1 MPSQKLKL
9 QEREGLKRL
18 LNLEGQTVEDSTDR
32 NPLALLLLLSAD
44 VHPVP
49 VFL

>member
-1 MPSQKLKL
+1 MPPQKVKL

-18 LNLEGQTVEDSTDR
+18 LNLEGQTVEDPTDR
-32 NPLALLLLLSAD
+32 KPLALPLLLSAD
-44 VHPVP
+44 VHPIP